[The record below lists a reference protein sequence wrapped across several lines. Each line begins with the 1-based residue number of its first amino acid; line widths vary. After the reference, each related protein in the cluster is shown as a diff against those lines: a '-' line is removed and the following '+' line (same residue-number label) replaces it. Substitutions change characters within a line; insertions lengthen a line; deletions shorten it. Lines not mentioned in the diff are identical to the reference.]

1 MNVSISHAIRIE
13 NNRQHLLYHHQ
24 PLFILSLKCEYK
36 NMQIKH
42 RAGTDNLN
50 WTQSHKRG
58 GKLILSSL
66 CGNTSVAIIII
77 DMMVCRTEMHSQCSK
92 IDSSSYRY
100 AHFLRIRYG
109 CVFFCVC
116 FICAR
121 VFLEFFAFSLPQK
134 KTLLSPME
142 SRNNNYSSNSAT
154 SQVYPESDVLC
165 ILIRM
170 DYIFSP
176 NNHKIVAR
184 RGVLIPC
191 GILRNL
197 FVSCCEITSFCLL
210 WPYFLLFSHDASGE
224 YIKYRP
230 YSLTVQT

>member
-13 NNRQHLLYHHQ
+13 NNREHLLYHHQ

-42 RAGTDNLN
+42 RAGTNNLN

-100 AHFLRIRYG
+100 AHFLRIESLWLCIFLCLFYLRSCILRIFRIFSATEKNIVVSHGEQKQQLQQQQRHIASISRIG
-109 CVFFCVC
+109 CV
-116 FICAR
+116 
-121 VFLEFFAFSLPQK
+121 
-134 KTLLSPME
+134 
-142 SRNNNYSSNSAT
+142 
-154 SQVYPESDVLC
+154 VYIDPNGLH
-165 ILIRM
+165 
-170 DYIFSP
+170 IFTKQP
-176 NNHKIVAR
+176 
-184 RGVLIPC
+184 
-191 GILRNL
+191 
-197 FVSCCEITSFCLL
+197 
-210 WPYFLLFSHDASGE
+210 
-224 YIKYRP
+224 
-230 YSLTVQT
+230 